1 MTLRDLRATIDLMIE
16 KHALQ
21 VKNEGTE
28 ITLSA
33 TAFIEKLSGKEKVKI
48 KTPEQQRAEEDEL
61 VFAHVGG
68 PGDGRGPL

>member
-1 MTLRDLRATIDLMIE
+1 MSLKEIERLIDLMIE

-33 TAFIEKLSGKEKVKI
+33 TAFIKNFPPEKAKI
-48 KTPEQQRAEEDEL
+48 KTPEQEAAEEEDL
-61 VFAHVGG
+61 MFAATSQ
-68 PGDGRGPL
+68 PGRGPI